1 MKITQLSIGL
11 FARGLTSTVLF
22 SALLSL
28 GGTESLAAGV
38 LPTGYPAGNQNQ
50 SNASVEGAAALPS
63 PSELLVRV
71 RVSAEHV
78 YRTLTNFVCNEQ
90 IERYRGSAHNPSVR
104 KVDVITSEVSY
115 SSNAE
120 HYADIYQNN
129 KPLGQIGALS
139 GAWSEGEYGTVLRE
153 TVKAL
158 ESRTVKFVSFSILE
172 GKTAAVYSFDYTAG
186 DSPWDIAVAGVHY
199 TLPFHGQVWA
209 SPVTGDILRIDRI
222 AHDVPM
228 GTGISGVNWA
238 VMFGPMQ
245 AEGKNFWL
253 PVKGVYSVSYLNSD
267 RHEWNQI
274 AFSGY
279 KHYGSDVVLHFR

>member
-1 MKITQLSIGL
+1 MKISQLTIGI
-11 FARGLTSTVLF
+11 FARGLTSTVLC
-22 SALLSL
+22 SALVSL
-28 GGTESLAAGV
+28 GGADFLAARV
-38 LPTGYPAGNQNQ
+38 LPTGYPASNQNQ
-50 SNASVEGAAALPS
+50 SNGSAGATALPS

-78 YRTLTNFVCNEQ
+78 YRNLTNFVCNEQ
-90 IERYRGSAHNPSVR
+90 IERYRGNAHNPMGR
-104 KVDVITSEVSY
+104 KVDVITTEVSY
-115 SSNAE
+115 SSDSE
-120 HYADIYQNN
+120 HYADIHQND

-153 TVKAL
+153 TIKAL

-172 GKTAAVYSFDYTAG
+172 GKTAAVYSFDYTAA
-186 DSPWDIAVAGVHY
+186 DSPWDIAVAGTHY

-222 AHDVPM
+222 AHDVPA

-245 AEGKNFWL
+245 AEAKMFWL
-253 PVKGVYSVSYLNSD
+253 PVKGVYSVSYVNSD

-274 AFSGY
+274 AFSAY
-279 KHYGSDVVLHFR
+279 KHYGSEVVLHFQ